1 MKRLTAFF
9 LVMLAL
15 VQMWPGI
22 SFAADNLLEVSS
34 EQLKKPVYHAVT
46 FNADGKEVA
55 TFFVV
60 EGAVVAELPA
70 APEKNGRTFIGWYDG
85 DALFTSETAI
95 MTDKTINA
103 VYQLVSDAFKSGK
116 HEGNFNY
123 KDTGAF
129 ATVEIYGDCKKNR
142 VWEKDRDW

>member
-46 FNADGKEVA
+46 FKE
-55 TFFVV
+55 
-60 EGAVVAELPA
+60 
-70 APEKNGRTFIGWYDG
+70 D
-85 DALFTSETAI
+85 
-95 MTDKTINA
+95 
-103 VYQLVSDAFKSGK
+103 
-116 HEGNFNY
+116 
-123 KDTGAF
+123 
-129 ATVEIYGDCKKNR
+129 
-142 VWEKDRDW
+142 

>member
-46 FNADGKEVA
+46 FKADGEEVA

-60 EGAVVAELPA
+60 EGAVVTELPA
-70 APEKNGRTFIGWYDG
+70 APEKNDRTFIGWYDG
-85 DALFTSETAI
+85 
-95 MTDKTINA
+95 
-103 VYQLVSDAFKSGK
+103 
-116 HEGNFNY
+116 
-123 KDTGAF
+123 
-129 ATVEIYGDCKKNR
+129 
-142 VWEKDRDW
+142 